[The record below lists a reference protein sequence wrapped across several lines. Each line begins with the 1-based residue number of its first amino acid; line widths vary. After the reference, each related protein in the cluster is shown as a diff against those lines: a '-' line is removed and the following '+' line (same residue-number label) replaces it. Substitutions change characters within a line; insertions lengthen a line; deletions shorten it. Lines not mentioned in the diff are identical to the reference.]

1 MQIKALQSS
10 RCGCR
15 IAIMVAAQ
23 AVLASAAAAPAP
35 VVIANGHV
43 EMVTPEFEQ
52 FVQAHMDTHHVPG
65 AAISIIDGEN
75 NWARVLC
82 A

>member
-1 MQIKALQSS
+1 
-10 RCGCR
+10 
-15 IAIMVAAQ
+15 MVAAQ

-52 FVQAHMDTHHVPG
+52 FVQAQMDKHHVPG
-65 AAISIIDGEN
+65 AAISILDGEN
-75 NWARVLC
+75 NWAKVYC
-82 A
+82 P